1 MKDLARRLLG
11 SRWVKWA
18 VVVIA
23 IAVGVYEIAERWH
36 GVQQGLSRIGL
47 VTALYALLALFGVQ
61 FATLRTWQVLL
72 AGLGSPLRTPVA
84 GRILF
89 IGQLGKYIPGS
100 VWSVLAAME
109 LGARANVPRSR
120 SATASLITM
129 MLSVLTG
136 LLLAAVT
143 LPFASHGSGYL
154 WVFAFVPAFLACLYP
169 KLLNR
174 LLNKVF
180 TLAKRPPLERP
191 VTGRV
196 VVHALAWSVV
206 SWLFNG
212 LQIWLLAD
220 RFGGPVGKTILL
232 SFGGYAFAWCVG
244 FVIVIAP
251 AGAGIRDPLIIATLA
266 PAIGYNPALAVMLV
280 SRAVNTISD
289 LLVAGIAVA
298 SRGRGRGAKVTREDE
313 ATLGKARSGM
323 PAAETVT
330 PVSSLSDTGPI
341 G

>member
-1 MKDLARRLLG
+1 MKDLVKRLAG

-18 VVVIA
+18 VVVTA
-23 IAVGVYEIAERWH
+23 IAVGVYEISERWH
-36 GVQQGLSRIGL
+36 GVQHGLSQIGL
-47 VTALYALLALFGVQ
+47 VTSLYALLALFGVQ
-61 FATLRTWQVLL
+61 YGTLKTWQVML
-72 AGLGSPLRTPVA
+72 AGLGSPLRTTVA

-89 IGQLGKYIPGS
+89 VGQLGKYIPGS

-120 SATASLITM
+120 SASASLITM
-129 MLSVLTG
+129 MMSLLTG
-136 LLLAAVT
+136 LLIAAVT

-154 WVFAFVPAFLACLYP
+154 WVFAVVPAVIACLHP
-169 KLLNR
+169 KVLNP
-174 LLNKVF
+174 LLNKLF
-180 TLAKRPPLERP
+180 ALAKRPSLERP

-196 VVHALAWSVV
+196 VLHALAWALF

-220 RFGGPVGKTILL
+220 RFGGPAGKTILL
-232 SFGGYAFAWCVG
+232 SLGGYAFAWCVG
-244 FVIVIAP
+244 FVVVIAP
-251 AGAGIRDPLIIATLA
+251 AGAGIRDPLIIAALA

-289 LLVAGIAVA
+289 LLMAAIAFAGLRRV
-298 SRGRGRGAKVTREDE
+298 GPGAPVST
-313 ATLGKARSGM
+313 APAGKAVTAR
-323 PAAETVT
+323 PAAEEVT

-341 G
+341 A